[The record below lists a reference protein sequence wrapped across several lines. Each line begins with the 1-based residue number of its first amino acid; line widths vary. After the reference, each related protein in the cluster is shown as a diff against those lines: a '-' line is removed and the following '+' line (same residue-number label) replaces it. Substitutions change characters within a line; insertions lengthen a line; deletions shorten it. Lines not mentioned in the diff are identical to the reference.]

1 MKEFWNERYSAKE
14 YAYGELPNEYL
25 VDKLSALDAGKILFA
40 ADGEG
45 RNGVFAAKLGWDVT
59 SFDISESGKMKAEIL
74 AEKNKVSI
82 KYDIADLESIQ
93 YPIEKF
99 NAIGL
104 IYAHF
109 HENKRRSYHQK
120 LDRLLQP
127 GGYLILEAFSKNH
140 IDYNRINDK
149 VGGPKDVDM
158 LYSIDEIQ
166 HDFPNYTILELKET
180 ELILNEGEFHRGK
193 GSVIRFF
200 GRKN

>member
-1 MKEFWNERYSAKE
+1 
-14 YAYGELPNEYL
+14 
-25 VDKLSALDAGKILFA
+25 
-40 ADGEG
+40 
-45 RNGVFAAKLGWDVT
+45 
-59 SFDISESGKMKAEIL
+59 
-74 AEKNKVSI
+74 
-82 KYDIADLESIQ
+82 
-93 YPIEKF
+93 
-99 NAIGL
+99 L

-109 HENKRRSYHQK
+109 HKNKRRSYHQK

>member
-1 MKEFWNERYSAKE
+1 MKEFWNARYSAKE

-59 SFDISESGKMKAEIL
+59 SFDISESGKMKAEKL
-74 AEKNKVSI
+74 AEKNKVNI

-109 HENKRRSYHQK
+109 HKNKRRSYHQK